1 MIPFTNINTL
11 NGRTSPRVF
20 AETTRV
26 GRGST
31 RGNPRKPAAS
41 RCLFSAKAQIYDMS
55 TIATPAA
62 VDLSA
67 LARATGPGRVSEM
80 AGGLVASE
88 ILRIAAEIRGL
99 VRGGKTICNLT
110 VGDFDPKQFP
120 IPCLLRTGITKAL
133 EGGETNYPPSDG
145 VPELRQAVQR
155 YYQRELGLNYPVESI
170 LIAAG
175 ARPLIYAIY
184 RAVVDAGDRVLY
196 PLPSW
201 NNVHYIHMVGAH
213 GVPIPCTGANRFLPT
228 LEQLA
233 PELPAARLLSLNS
246 PLNPTGTAID
256 PEVLRGICEAVV
268 AENTR
273 RQKTGARPL
282 YMMYDHIYWPLCVG
296 AAKHATP
303 PELVPEMARYT
314 IFVDGISKA
323 FAATGVRV
331 GWSVGPVDVI
341 ERMSAINGHVGA
353 WAPRAEQF
361 ATAALLDDPA
371 ACTAYNE
378 VFIAGI
384 RRRLD
389 AASTALGAMKAK
401 GLPVDVIPP
410 MGAIYL
416 SARIHPFGKRTPDG
430 KVLNTN
436 EEVRAWILAAA
447 RIGVVPF
454 QAFGVPEDS
463 GWFRLSVGAASEQEI
478 AAAMPRLEAALGTL
492 T

>member
-1 MIPFTNINTL
+1 MSAIAPASVL
-11 NGRTSPRVF
+11 DLTS
-20 AETTRV
+20 
-26 GRGST
+26 
-31 RGNPRKPAAS
+31 
-41 RCLFSAKAQIYDMS
+41 
-55 TIATPAA
+55 
-62 VDLSA
+62 
-67 LARATGPGRVSEM
+67 LARKTGTGRVSEM

-88 ILRIAAEIRGL
+88 ILRIAAEIRGV
-99 VRGGKTICNLT
+99 VRAGTKVCNLT

-120 IPCLLRTGITKAL
+120 IPGLLRTGISKAL

-145 VPELRQAVQR
+145 VPELRQSVQR
-155 YYQRELGLNYPVESI
+155 YYQRELGLAYPVESI

-184 RAVVDAGDRVLY
+184 RAVVDAGDRVIY

-201 NNVHYIHMVGAH
+201 NNVHYIHMVGAV

-233 PELPAARLLSLNS
+233 PELPTARLLSLNS

-268 AENTR
+268 TENAR
-273 RQKTGARPL
+273 REKTGDRPL

-296 AAKHATP
+296 ETKHVTP

-361 ATAALLDDPA
+361 ATATLLDDPA
-371 ACTAYNE
+371 ACAAYDKT
-378 VFIAGI
+378 FIAGI
-384 RRRLD
+384 QRRLD
-389 AASTALGAMKAK
+389 AAYGALVAMKAK

-416 SARIHPFGKRTPDG
+416 SARIHPFGKRTAQG
-430 KVLNTN
+430 KVLSTN

-447 RIGVVPF
+447 QIGVVPF
-454 QAFGVPEDS
+454 QAFGVPEDT

-478 AAAMPRLEAALGTL
+478 AAAMPRLEAALATL
-492 T
+492 A